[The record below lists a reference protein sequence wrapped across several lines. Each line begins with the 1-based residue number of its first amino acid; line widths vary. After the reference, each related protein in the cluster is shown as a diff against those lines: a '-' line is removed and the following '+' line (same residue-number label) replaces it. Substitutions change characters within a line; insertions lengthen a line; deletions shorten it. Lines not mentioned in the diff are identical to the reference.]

1 MIQYFRFK
9 KKTDNLKVLYF
20 REKRNVFDKKIKEKY
35 ISKRK
40 SIIILGVE
48 ASGKSKLLARLV
60 ENIDFLFPKNF
71 KIIFKATDNLAEI
84 LHKNLDGDE
93 ETQKLL
99 ITKNT
104 EEEEKEIEILDIK
117 KQYIKIEALKKK
129 AKNNV
134 IIIDDIDRLTGKKL
148 EITKDLIRNC
158 KIFIVTAKSEDK
170 INRTLRNIMQKKRK
184 IERIQLRSESSVD
197 ATNVLFAMFV
207 IFLLTAGLHEAA
219 LLVIA
224 GRLLAKGTK

>member
-1 MIQYFRFK
+1 MIQYFRFRK
-9 KKTDNLKVLYF
+9 RTDNTKVLYF
-20 REKRNVFDKKIKEKY
+20 REKKSIFDKKIKEKY
-35 ISKRK
+35 ISKKK
-40 SIIILGVE
+40 SLLILGIE

-60 ENIDFLFPKNF
+60 ENIDLLFPRNL
-71 KIIFKATDNLAEI
+71 KIIFKATDNLTEI
-84 LHKNLDGDE
+84 LYKNLDGDE

-117 KQYIKIEALKKK
+117 KQHVKIEALKQK
-129 AKNNV
+129 AKNNI

-148 EITKDLIRNC
+148 EITKDLIRDC

-170 INRTLRNIMQKKRK
+170 INRTLRNIMQKGRK
-184 IERIQLRSESSVD
+184 IERIQLKSESSVD
-197 ATNVLFAMFV
+197 ATNILFAMFV
-207 IFLLTAGLHEAA
+207 VWLLIAGLHEAA
-219 LLVIA
+219 MLVIA

>member
-1 MIQYFRFK
+1 MIQYFRFRK
-9 KKTDNLKVLYF
+9 RTDNTKVLYF
-20 REKRNVFDKKIKEKY
+20 REKRSIFDKKIKEKY

-48 ASGKSKLLARLV
+48 ASGKSKLLTRLV
-60 ENIDFLFPKNF
+60 ENIDLLFPRNL

-104 EEEEKEIEILDIK
+104 EEEEIEILDIK

-129 AKNNV
+129 AKDNIV
-134 IIIDDIDRLTGKKL
+134 IVDDVDRLTGKKL

-158 KIFIVTAKSEDK
+158 KVFIITAKSEDK

-184 IERIQLRSESSVD
+184 IERIQLKSESSVD
-197 ATNVLFAMFV
+197 ATNILFAMFV
-207 IFLLTAGLHEAA
+207 VWLLIAGLHEAA
-219 LLVIA
+219 MLVIA

>member
-1 MIQYFRFK
+1 MIQYFRFRK
-9 KKTDNLKVLYF
+9 RTDNTKVLYF
-20 REKRNVFDKKIKEKY
+20 REKKSIFDKKIKEKY
-35 ISKRK
+35 ISKKK
-40 SIIILGVE
+40 SLLILGIE

-60 ENIDFLFPKNF
+60 ENIDLLFPRNL
-71 KIIFKATDNLAEI
+71 KIIFKATDNLTEI
-84 LHKNLDGDE
+84 LYKNLDGDE

-117 KQYIKIEALKKK
+117 KQHVKIEALKQK
-129 AKNNV
+129 AKNNI

-148 EITKDLIRNC
+148 EITKDLIRDC
-158 KIFIVTAKSEDK
+158 KIFIVTAKSENK
-170 INRTLRNIMQKKRK
+170 INRTLRNIMQQKKT
-184 IERIQLRSESSVD
+184 ERIQLKSASSVD

-207 IFLLTAGLHEAA
+207 IWLLIVGLHEAA
-219 LLVIA
+219 MLVIA